1 MHNDLERA
9 YFFDMDG
16 VLFDSMPRH
25 AIAWEEVMK
34 LHGLPFTAYDCYIN
48 EGRTGESVIR
58 EAFQKALGRDAT
70 QEEVKT
76 IYAEKSAYYHQL
88 LQTTTP
94 TIPGVADVLRFVKE
108 QGHQIWVVT
117 GSGMRTLLDSLNTV
131 FPSIFQQNQM
141 ITAFDVTHG
150 KPHPEPYL
158 KAWERSGLPKEQCIV
173 IENAPLGVRS
183 GKAAGLTVYA
193 VNTGI
198 LKREDLLQAGADV
211 VFDSMNE
218 LLNFLQ
224 QH

>member
-1 MHNDLERA
+1 MRA

-34 LHGLPFTAYDCYIN
+34 RHGLPFTARDCYIN

-58 EAFQKALGRDAT
+58 EAFQNVLGRDAT
-70 QEEVKT
+70 PEEVKT

-88 LQTTTP
+88 LKTTTP
-94 TIPGVADVLRFVKE
+94 TIPGVAEVLQFVKE
-108 QGHQIWVVT
+108 CGYQVWVVT
-117 GSGMRTLLDSLNTV
+117 GSGMRTLLDSLNNV
-131 FPSIFQQNQM
+131 FPTIFQQDRM
-141 ITAFDVTHG
+141 ITAFDVVKG
-150 KPHPEPYL
+150 KPDPEPYL
-158 KAWERSGLPKEQCIV
+158 KAWERSGLQKEQCFV

-198 LKREDLLQAGADV
+198 LTREDLLQAGADQ
-211 VFDSMNE
+211 VFDSMTE
-218 LLNFLQ
+218 LFDFLRQ
-224 QH
+224 

>member
-1 MHNDLERA
+1 MNLAKA

-34 LHGLPFTAYDCYIN
+34 QHGLPFTAYDCYIN

-94 TIPGVADVLRFVKE
+94 TIPGVADVLQFVKE

-117 GSGMRTLLDSLNTV
+117 GSGMRTLLDSLNEV
-131 FPSIFQQNQM
+131 FPSIFQQDQM
-141 ITAFDVTHG
+141 ITAFDVTQG

-158 KAWERSGLPKEQCIV
+158 RAWERSGLSKEQCLV

-198 LKREDLLQAGADV
+198 LKREDLLQAGADI
-211 VFDSMNE
+211 VFDSMHE
-218 LLNFLQ
+218 LLQFLQ

>member
-1 MHNDLERA
+1 MKA
-9 YFFDMDG
+9 FFFDMDG

-70 QEEVKT
+70 PEEVTT

-94 TIPGVADVLRFVKE
+94 TIPGIEDVLHFVKE
-108 QGHQIWVVT
+108 KGAQIWVVT
-117 GSGMRTLLDSLNTV
+117 GSGMHTLLDSLNTV
-131 FPSIFQQNQM
+131 FPAIFQQDRM

-150 KPHPEPYL
+150 KPDPEPYL
-158 KAWERSGLPKEQCIV
+158 KAWERSGLPKEQCVV
-173 IENAPLGVRS
+173 IENAPLGIRS

-198 LKREDLLQAGADV
+198 LKREDLAQADK
-211 VFDSMNE
+211 VFDSMAE
-218 LLNFLQ
+218 LLAFLQ
-224 QH
+224 AQ

>member
-1 MHNDLERA
+1 MKA

-16 VLFDSMPRH
+16 VLFNSMPRH

-70 QEEVKT
+70 PDEVTT

-94 TIPGVADVLRFVKE
+94 TIPGIEDVLHFVKE
-108 QGHQIWVVT
+108 KGAQIWVVT

-131 FPSIFQQNQM
+131 FPAIFQKDRM

-150 KPHPEPYL
+150 KPDPEPYL
-158 KAWERSGLPKEQCIV
+158 KAWERSGLPKEQCVV
-173 IENAPLGVRS
+173 IENAPLGIRS

-198 LKREDLLQAGADV
+198 LKREDLAQADR
-211 VFDSMNE
+211 VFDSMAE
-218 LLNFLQ
+218 LLAFLQ
-224 QH
+224 AQ